1 MLVGSY
7 RRSLKVLGNVVFIG
21 IGLALFIL
29 NCLAYVNEYLQRADY
44 RLIVVTNGSFY
55 LIKDKLI
62 ESQFDFS
69 QACPSKGYTYT
80 TINKINRWFIL
91 SSTNENRVFH
101 VFFWFM
107 MTISLIVSI
116 LPSMKYI
123 VEYVR
128 SNNYNIQQRYCLSTL
143 NHLIRTFFSMTIS
156 ILPSF
161 YMKTFDFADSLCF
174 YSYPS
179 TLGIDILPYVFVT
192 YIGLVMYFIVYFI
205 LHQFFDKHR
214 FCCANECAS
223 YAAFGC
229 LILLLIGF
237 VLFSATIIFY
247 VWIVSFI
254 EKNLRL
260 PAILLVV
267 QVPFLFIQILID

>member
-1 MLVGSY
+1 MVYS
-7 RRSLKVLGNVVFIG
+7 I
-21 IGLALFIL
+21 
-29 NCLAYVNEYLQRADY
+29 VNERK
-44 RLIVVTNGSFY
+44 S
-55 LIKDKLI
+55 
-62 ESQFDFS
+62 
-69 QACPSKGYTYT
+69 
-80 TINKINRWFIL
+80 
-91 SSTNENRVFH
+91 
-101 VFFWFM
+101 
-107 MTISLIVSI
+107 
-116 LPSMKYI
+116 
-123 VEYVR
+123 
-128 SNNYNIQQRYCLSTL
+128 CLSCFLLVYDDNIVDSFHST
-143 NHLIRTFFSMTIS
+143 IDEVYCWICFSMTIS

-267 QVPFLFIQILID
+267 QVPFLFIQILIDWYIRRYYNNKRKISKTLTTC